1 MHLHHGSHDHAHDHR
16 AARAQN
22 SRLMWIALGINVA
35 LVAVTVLGAILTGSL
50 ALAADAGHLASDV
63 LAISL
68 GLAAARIAALP
79 GSSRGTFGMGR
90 VEIFAALI
98 NGLALVAVAAW
109 ITVAAIGNLSDPPEL
124 DAAGVLLLGIIGLA
138 GNATATAVLLRGDRG
153 DVNLEGVMRHSI
165 ADAMGSLGVVIAGAG
180 ILLTGWLYLDPI
192 VALLV
197 AVLILISSR
206 RLLVEPLG
214 VLMERAPAGLE
225 VESIGRAI
233 VAVDG
238 VREVHDLHVWTITS
252 GFRALA
258 AHVTVA
264 PGRDCE
270 AARIEIE
277 RELDD
282 GFGLSHTTLQM
293 SNEQLV
299 QIDPPR
305 D

>member
-1 MHLHHGSHDHAHDHR
+1 MHLHHGSHDHAHDDL

-138 GNATATAVLLRGDRG
+138 GNAVATAVLLRGDRG
-153 DVNLEGVMRHSI
+153 DVNLEGVMRHSM
-165 ADAMGSLGVVIAGAG
+165 ADALGSLGVVIAGAG

-252 GFRALA
+252 GFPALA

-270 AARIEIE
+270 AVRIEIE
-277 RELDD
+277 RELDN
-282 GFGLSHTTLQM
+282 GFGLGHTTLQM